1 MTNQAFQLRKA
12 TTDDFSDFYKFH
24 VHHCYHWLFHDEIAT
39 EEDNPFDYETSED
52 DFEENYFF
60 SREDL
65 NRIHQEII
73 GFNIHDFEKHQKWY
87 RIFMI
92 IVDGNVVG
100 YVKLENYCR
109 KFIIREWTMH
119 FDYLNPELL
128 DALLKKFESL
138 TPIKSKAIQVIAMG
152 KVAEELLKRHG
163 YLGKIKP
170 FFEKQ
175 ILL

>member
-1 MTNQAFQLRKA
+1 MANQAFQLRKA
-12 TTDDFSDFYKFH
+12 TTDDFSIFYNFH
-24 VHHCYHWLFHDEIAT
+24 VHHCYHWLFHDEIAI
-39 EEDNPFDYETSED
+39 EEDNPFDTETSED
-52 DFEENYFF
+52 DFEDNYFF

-65 NRIHQEII
+65 NRIHQEIV

-119 FDYLNPELL
+119 FEYLKPELL

-152 KVAEELLKRHG
+152 KVAEELLIRHG
-163 YLGKIKP
+163 YSGKIKP

-175 ILL
+175 IL